1 MARKRDT
8 AEEISGTRREAE
20 GALAQGDPVAQG
32 ARRRGVTEQTA
43 YRGRRED
50 GGLRGDQAKR
60 RKARERENARR
71 QRLVADQ
78 ALDTAS
84 LQAVS
89 SGNVCAR
96 RAGGRRACPCD
107 PSCPSRSGGPVGCS
121 PRRAARR
128 GARPGWPRAA
138 PAWIARRSTRARRFG
153 RSGSRRIT
161 ALLRAEGWRVTP
173 KRGERLWATDGSF
186 TRRRAARPHHVWSDA
201 FVRERTHDGRPTAG
215 AHPRGRAHA
224 GRTPRSSRPAPKPRS
239 SAPARPPRTRWRSD
253 GPTPRPGQSGGFPD
267 SPRDWYNDRG
277 QVS

>member
-8 AEEISGTRREAE
+8 AAQILGKRREAE
-20 GALAQGDPVAQG
+20 GVLAQGDPVAQG

-43 YRGRRED
+43 SRGRREA

-107 PSCPSRSGGPVGCS
+107 PSCPSRSGGPVGSS
-121 PRRAARR
+121 PRRAARS
-128 GARPGWPRAA
+128 GTPPGW
-138 PAWIARRSTRARRFG
+138 RRTS
-153 RSGSRRIT
+153 
-161 ALLRAEGWRVTP
+161 
-173 KRGERLWATDGSF
+173 
-186 TRRRAARPHHVWSDA
+186 
-201 FVRERTHDGRPTAG
+201 
-215 AHPRGRAHA
+215 
-224 GRTPRSSRPAPKPRS
+224 
-239 SAPARPPRTRWRSD
+239 PP
-253 GPTPRPGQSGGFPD
+253 
-267 SPRDWYNDRG
+267 
-277 QVS
+277 

>member
-43 YRGRRED
+43 SRGRRED

-96 RAGGRRACPCD
+96 RAGGRRACTCD
-107 PSCPSRSGGPVGCS
+107 PSCPSSE
-121 PRRAARR
+121 RAGLS
-128 GARPGWPRAA
+128 GARPAAQHAAA
-138 PAWIARRSTRARRFG
+138 PGPGGRGCTGPGSPGAARGRGGSGAPVPVASRPCCARR
-153 RSGSRRIT
+153 
-161 ALLRAEGWRVTP
+161 
-173 KRGERLWATDGSF
+173 
-186 TRRRAARPHHVWSDA
+186 
-201 FVRERTHDGRPTAG
+201 AG
-215 AHPRGRAHA
+215 A
-224 GRTPRSSRPAPKPRS
+224 
-239 SAPARPPRTRWRSD
+239 
-253 GPTPRPGQSGGFPD
+253 
-267 SPRDWYNDRG
+267 
-277 QVS
+277 